1 MIRPIHGAAGIAIF
15 LAATCH
21 PALAEIFVLKSGG
34 RIEGEPL
41 NPQRAAGQPYQLRT
55 EDGLRL
61 ALAENTVARVIVKS
75 DVEQEYEA
83 RLPGVANTVEGH
95 WKMAEWCQEAGLTDE
110 RRRHLTAII
119 AIDPNHAEARRLLGY
134 TLYGSTWLTQNEF
147 LLSRGYVHHKGA
159 WRLSQEI
166 ELEDRNR
173 KREQA
178 VKDLRQ
184 FIRTWLEQAGTS
196 SRHAANAE
204 RSLNEIRD
212 PSAAPALVEILGDAR
227 QPRAAR
233 LRCLE
238 ILGRLPPGL
247 ATATLIKVAME
258 DRDDTIRDRSLD
270 ELIRG
275 GVHLAGPGFLN
286 ELKVEKN
293 SKNYKIEY
301 NWRVNRAAYCLA
313 RLGYT
318 DATLPL
324 INALTTEHQELV
336 PQGGSSGGGGGTP
349 LSFGSGGPGGGMG
362 SFGVGGRPK
371 VRVTKRDNSGV
382 RDALAQLH
390 AGVNH
395 QYDAAAWKRWYI
407 QKFTTTNVDLRRG
420 E

>member
-1 MIRPIHGAAGIAIF
+1 M
-15 LAATCH
+15 AATAANSS
-21 PALAEIFVLKSGG
+21 ALGEIFVLKSGG
-34 RIEGEPL
+34 RIEGEHL
-41 NPQRAAGQPYQLRT
+41 NPQRAAGQPYQLKA
-55 EDGLRL
+55 EGGLRL
-61 ALAENTVARVIVKS
+61 ALAENTVARVIIKS
-75 DVEQEYEA
+75 DVEREYEV
-83 RLPGVANTVEGH
+83 RFPGVPNTVEGH
-95 WKMAEWCQEAGLTDE
+95 WEMAEWCQEAGLTDE
-110 RRRHLTAII
+110 RRRHLAAII
-119 AIDPNHAEARRLLGY
+119 AIDPNHAEARRVLGY
-134 TLYGSTWLTQNEF
+134 TLYGSRWLTQNEF
-147 LLSRGYVHHKGA
+147 LQSQGYVFHKGS
-159 WRLSQEI
+159 WRLAQEI
-166 ELEDRNR
+166 ELELRNR
-173 KREQA
+173 ERELSI
-178 VKDLRQ
+178 KGFRQ
-184 FIRTWLEQAGTS
+184 DIRTWLEQAGTS

-212 PSAAPALVEILGDAR
+212 ANAAPALADILGDAR

-238 ILGRLPPGL
+238 ILGRLPPAL
-247 ATATLIKVAME
+247 ATATLIKVAMD
-258 DRDDTIRDRSLD
+258 DRDDTIRDRCLD

-275 GVHLAGPGFLN
+275 GLHLAGPGFLN

-293 SKNYKIEY
+293 SKNFKIEQ

-313 RLGYT
+313 RLGFT

-324 INALTTEHQELV
+324 INALKTDHQEV
-336 PQGGSSGGGGGTP
+336 VQQGNGGGGGGMP

-371 VRVTKRDNSGV
+371 VRITTRENSGV

-407 QKFTTTNVDLRRG
+407 QKFTTTNVDLRRD